1 MKNKFYFNLEII
13 TPKMSYNK
21 KYRKVSEITKD
32 LSKMNVSKPFR
43 RDERTEIF
51 ETKVADKNIIQ
62 RNKLKTQMC
71 KRFTETGYCDFGTGC
86 HFAHDARELRK
97 PICFFGD
104 KCKNKKNCGYDH
116 STEEIPEIPKETP
129 PPQKIWNIYT
139 TPVTKDEE
147 MIIELDSP
155 DTFKTHDKNG
165 ELEKL
170 RKMMEKAEKDQE
182 LQLELMNIMKTY
194 LRETFTEENTV
205 YLQST
210 GKKSLKFIAIECD
223 DDEFESIIDRIYQ

>member
-1 MKNKFYFNLEII
+1 
-13 TPKMSYNK
+13 MSYK
-21 KYRKVSEITKD
+21 KYRKVSALTED
-32 LSKMNVSKPFR
+32 LSKMNVSKPTFT
-43 RDERTEIF
+43 RDDRTEIF

-71 KRFTETGYCDFGTGC
+71 KRFTETGHCGFGSGC
-86 HFAHDARELRK
+86 HFAHDKSELRK

-116 STEEIPEIPKETP
+116 STEEIPEIPQVQ
-129 PPQKIWNIYT
+129 PPQPKLWNIST
-139 TPVTKDEE
+139 SPVSKEEE
-147 MIIELDSP
+147 MVVELDAP
-155 DTFKTHDKNG
+155 DTFKTHDKNN

-182 LQLELMNIMKTY
+182 LQLELMNTMKNY

-223 DDEFESIIDRIYQ
+223 DDEFEAIIDRIYQT